1 MTILPYIDT
10 GRLILTQTTDG
21 VSHVK
26 RGIESAANVMT
37 DEAVDITSVDLAARS
52 DNVAR
57 SSSICGRTS
66 SNGLQSAVVVASV
79 CEKDVE
85 KSSTVNVVQSV
96 DFSVDTFPLHPNK
109 DGISCWINTGMQV
122 MC

>member
-57 SSSICGRTS
+57 APSNCESTS
-66 SNGLQSAVVVASV
+66 SNGLQSAEVVASV
-79 CEKDVE
+79 YAEDVE
-85 KSSTVNVVQSV
+85 KNSTVNVVQSV
-96 DFSVDTFPLHPNK
+96 DSVDTFPLHLNK
-109 DGISCWINTGMQV
+109 DGTSCWINTGMQA